1 MADKKKQ
8 PKLIKRTLYYF
19 LNAAKKYK
27 GLTFGGLITTPIVIF
42 LRNILVPLLLAEMIQ
57 TVSSGLR
64 GEELFRAL
72 IPSAIIVIVATILRS
87 FIIGPLRMW
96 CIWKMEIKA
105 MYDLSQKAFDTISA
119 QSMQF
124 HSDRFSGSLVTQT
137 NRFVSAFERLMDEF
151 FWNIFPR

>member
-8 PKLIKRTLYYF
+8 PKITKRTLYYF

-42 LRNILVPLLLAEMIQ
+42 LRSIIVPLLLAEMIQ

-64 GEELFRAL
+64 GEELFQAL

-87 FIIGPLRMW
+87 FVFGPLRLW
-96 CIWKMEIKA
+96 YFWKMETN
-105 MYDLSQKAFDTISA
+105 DV
-119 QSMQF
+119 
-124 HSDRFSGSLVTQT
+124 FSNKRKGI
-137 NRFVSAFERLMDEF
+137 AK
-151 FWNIFPR
+151 